1 MLRARRRALV
11 VASVFPQPE
20 QLLGALEPVCSQ
32 GRERRTEL
40 RSSKATKKR
49 RSFIGIDVSK
59 QLLEVGVHQ
68 SNYHYRCPNDPKEFP
83 TLISELI
90 SLRPARIVLE
100 ATGGLERPLLQA
112 LQTIGLPVVVINPR
126 QVRDFAKA
134 LGLLAKTD
142 RLDARVLA
150 HFAASVQPPVSP
162 IKTLQDTELDAL
174 MGRRNQLSEML
185 VAEKNRR
192 GSAATKTTRDDIKE
206 HIEWLEERLKEIDE
220 KLKQQ
225 LQCSAVWQRKDQ
237 ILQSVKGIGFVTSMS
252 LLADCPE
259 LGQLNRHQIA
269 KLAGVAPLNRDS
281 GKHRGTRHIYGGRA
295 QVRGKLYMATLTAI
309 RFNPV
314 LKSFYERLV
323 DNNKLKKVAIVACMR
338 KLLTIINAMVR
349 DNKLWTVKAPPV
361 SA

>member
-1 MLRARRRALV
+1 M
-11 VASVFPQPE
+11 
-20 QLLGALEPVCSQ
+20 
-32 GRERRTEL
+32 
-40 RSSKATKKR
+40 SSKATKKR

-59 QLLEVGVHQ
+59 ELLEVAVHQ
-68 SNYHYRCPNDPKEFP
+68 SDYHFQCPNDPKKFP

-90 SLRPARIVLE
+90 RLRPTRIVLE

-150 HFAASVQPPVSP
+150 HFAAAVQPPVSP
-162 IKTLQDTELDAL
+162 VKTQQETELDAL
-174 MGRRNQLSEML
+174 MGRRNQLTEIL
-185 VAEKNRR
+185 TAEKNRR
-192 GSAATKTTRDDIKE
+192 GAAATKSTRDDIDQ
-206 HIEWLEERLKEIDE
+206 HIEWLEERLKELDE

-225 LQCSAVWQRKDQ
+225 LECSAVWQRKDQ
-237 ILQSVKGIGFVTSMS
+237 ILQSVKGIGFVTSIS

-281 GKHRGTRHIYGGRA
+281 GKQRGTRHIFGGRA
-295 QVRGKLYMATLTAI
+295 QVRSKLYMATLTAI
-309 RFNPV
+309 RCNPAI
-314 LKSFYERLV
+314 KTFYERLLAKG
-323 DNNKLKKVAIVACMR
+323 KLKKVALVACMR
-338 KLLTIINAMVR
+338 KLLTIINVMVR
-349 DNKLWTVKAPPV
+349 ENKLWNAHAQPL

>member
-1 MLRARRRALV
+1 M
-11 VASVFPQPE
+11 
-20 QLLGALEPVCSQ
+20 
-32 GRERRTEL
+32 
-40 RSSKATKKR
+40 SSKATKR
-49 RSFIGIDVSK
+49 RRNFIGIDVSK

-68 SNYHYRCPNDPKEFP
+68 SDYHYRCPNDPKHFP

-112 LQTIGLPVVVINPR
+112 LQTIGLPVVIINPR

-162 IKTLQDTELDAL
+162 LKTQQDTELDAL

-185 VAEKNRR
+185 TAEKNRR
-192 GSAATKTTRDDIKE
+192 GSAATKTTRDDIEE
-206 HIEWLEERLKEIDE
+206 HIQWLEERLKELDE

-225 LQCSAVWQRKDQ
+225 LECSAVWQRKDQ
-237 ILQSVKGIGFVTSMS
+237 ILQSVKGIGFVISMS

-281 GKHRGTRHIYGGRA
+281 GKQRGTRHIYGGRA

-309 RFNPV
+309 RCNPAI
-314 LKSFYERLV
+314 KSFYDRLV
-323 DNNKLKKVAIVACMR
+323 GNNKLKKVAIVACMR
-338 KLLTIINAMVR
+338 KLLTIINIMVR
-349 DNKLWTVKAPPV
+349 DNKLWNVKAQSV

>member
-1 MLRARRRALV
+1 M
-11 VASVFPQPE
+11 
-20 QLLGALEPVCSQ
+20 
-32 GRERRTEL
+32 
-40 RSSKATKKR
+40 SSKATKKR

-59 QLLEVGVHQ
+59 ALLEIAVHQ
-68 SNYHYRCPNDPKEFP
+68 SNYHFQCPNDPKQFH
-83 TLISELI
+83 TLLSELI

-112 LQTIGLPVVVINPR
+112 LQTIGLPVVVMNPR

-162 IKTLQDTELDAL
+162 IKTQQDTELDAL
-174 MGRRNQLSEML
+174 MGRRNQLTEML
-185 VAEKNRR
+185 TAERNRR
-192 GSAATKTTRDDIKE
+192 GSAATKTTRDDIEE
-206 HIEWLEERLKEIDE
+206 HIEWLEERLQELDE

-225 LQCSAVWQRKDQ
+225 LECSAVWQRKDE

-281 GKHRGTRHIYGGRA
+281 GKQRGTRHIYGGRA
-295 QVRGKLYMATLTAI
+295 QLRCKLYMATLTAI
-309 RFNPV
+309 RCNPV
-314 LKSFYERLV
+314 IKSFYHRLV
-323 DNNKLKKVAIVACMR
+323 DKNKHKKVAIVACMR
-338 KLLTIINAMVR
+338 KLLTIINIMVR
-349 DNKLWTVKAPPV
+349 DNKLWNVKAQAI

>member
-1 MLRARRRALV
+1 MSPKAR
-11 VASVFPQPE
+11 
-20 QLLGALEPVCSQ
+20 
-32 GRERRTEL
+32 
-40 RSSKATKKR
+40 KKG

-59 QLLEVGVHQ
+59 QLLEVRVHQ
-68 SNYHYRCPNDPKEFP
+68 SAYHWRCPNDPKKFP
-83 TLISELI
+83 AFISELI
-90 SLRPARIVLE
+90 SLRPTRIVLE

-112 LQTIGLPVVVINPR
+112 LQAVRLPAVLVNPR

-150 HFAASVQPPVSP
+150 HYAAAIQPPLRP
-162 IKTLQDTELDAL
+162 LKATEDTELDAL
-174 MGRRNQLSEML
+174 MGRRNQLSDML

-192 GSAATKTTRDDIKE
+192 GSAATKSARADIDA
-206 HIEWLEERLKEIDE
+206 HIEWLERRLKALDKDLKEQLKNCVAWLQKDE
-220 KLKQQ
+220 L
-225 LQCSAVWQRKDQ
+225 
-237 ILQSVKGIGFVTSMS
+237 LQSVKGIGFVTSVS

-281 GKHRGTRHIYGGRA
+281 GQHRGTRHIYAGRA
-295 QVRGKLYMATLTAI
+295 QIRAKLYMATLTAI
-309 RFNPV
+309 RCNPV
-314 LKSFYERLV
+314 IKAFYQQLV
-323 DNNKLKKVAIVACMR
+323 ARNKLKKVAIVACMR

-349 DNKLWTVKAPPV
+349 DNKVWNVKAHPV